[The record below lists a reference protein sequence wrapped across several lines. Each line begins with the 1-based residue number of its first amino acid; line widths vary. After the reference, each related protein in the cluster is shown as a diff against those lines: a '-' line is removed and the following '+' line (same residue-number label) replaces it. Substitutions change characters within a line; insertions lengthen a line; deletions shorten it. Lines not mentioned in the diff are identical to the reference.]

1 MAFDCDF
8 AIVGSGFGGS
18 VSALR
23 LTEKGYRVRVL
34 ECGKRWRREDFP
46 KTNWSVRKFLWA
58 PKLGCHGIQQMTLLK
73 DTLILTGVGVGGGSL
88 TYACTSLIPPDHA
101 FESEGWPAGIRWREE
116 LGPFYETA
124 QRMLG
129 VAKNP
134 RLWPADHQLKEI
146 AEELG
151 RGDTFHQTRVTVL
164 FAKEGQAEGQAVGD
178 PYFGGEGPERSTCI
192 HCGGCMVGCR
202 HGAKNT
208 LDQNY
213 LYLAEKRGCVIEPET
228 KVTAIEPIDG
238 GGYRLHLERSTS
250 WFDKRRRT
258 LTARGVVMAAGVLGT
273 VRLLLEAKAKGTLP
287 NLSDRLGDFVR
298 TNSEVILGVTAKKG
312 DVDYSR
318 GIAISSG
325 IYPDARTHIEP
336 VRYPRGSDVMGLM
349 GTAMVDDRPGLPRWL
364 RWVGAVLRHPLQ
376 SLRGMIPL
384 GFASHSTILLVM
396 QTVDNHMRLIW
407 SGRKMKS
414 FRPPDQPKPP
424 AYIPLAN
431 EVGRRLAK
439 KMNGVARNAINEA
452 VLNIPTTAHILGG
465 CPMANDVSRGVVDA
479 RGEVFGHPNLFVV
492 DGSIVP
498 SNLGVNPSLTITAL
512 AERAMAAM
520 PRRAE
525 NPRFQDGVPAVEVSP
540 VVLSAAASPVAAVR

>member
-58 PKLGCHGIQQMTLLK
+58 PAFGCHGIQRMTLLK
-73 DTLILTGVGVGGGSL
+73 DTLILTGAGVGGGSL
-88 TYACTSLIPPDHA
+88 TYACTSLIPPAQA
-101 FESEGWPAGIRWREE
+101 FEGAGWPAGVRWREE
-116 LGPFYETA
+116 LLPFYETA

-151 RGDTFHQTRVTVL
+151 RGDTFHQTNVTVL

-202 HGAKNT
+202 YGAKNT

-228 KVTAIEPIDG
+228 MVTGIEPLPG

-250 WFDKRRRT
+250 WFHKSRRT
-258 LTARGVVMAAGVLGT
+258 ITARGVVVAAGVLGT
-273 VRLLLEAKAKGTLP
+273 VRLLLEAKAKGALP
-287 NLSDRLGDFVR
+287 GLSDRLGDYVR
-298 TNSEVILGVTAKKG
+298 TNSEVILGVTANKG

-318 GIAISSG
+318 GLAITSG
-325 IYPDARTHIEP
+325 IFPDERTHIEP
-336 VRYPRGSDVMGLM
+336 VRYPRGSDLMGLM
-349 GTAMVDDRPGLPRWL
+349 GTMMVDDKPGLPRWL
-364 RWVGAVLRHPLQ
+364 RWVGAMLAHPWKA
-376 SLRGMIPL
+376 LRGLLPF
-384 GFASHSTILLVM
+384 GFAARSTILLVM
-396 QTVDNHMRLIW
+396 QTVDNHMRLVW
-407 SGRKMKS
+407 NGRGMKS

-424 AYIPLAN
+424 AYIPIAN
-431 EVGRRLAK
+431 EVGRRLAE
-439 KMNGVARNAINEA
+439 KMGGVARNAINEA
-452 VLNIPTTAHILGG
+452 VLNVPTTAHILGG
-465 CPMANDVSRGVVDA
+465 CAMANDASQGVVDG
-479 RGEVFGHPNLFVV
+479 RCEVFGHPGLFVV
-492 DGSIVP
+492 DGSVVP
-498 SNLGVNPSLTITAL
+498 GNLGVNPSLTITAL

-520 PRRAE
+520 PTRAE
-525 NPRFQDGVPAVEVSP
+525 NPSFQDGEARPEVPAV
-540 VVLSAAASPVAAVR
+540 VLAPGPAVAGAR